1 MDNFYRELTGAEV
14 IQAQKQKEIRTS
26 YEREAYRLLPN
37 SIKAKVERNPPI
49 AFKDCNVTFF
59 PDLFFREERICV
71 EIDGGYHYKRIRQDT
86 YRDEV
91 FAMHDFINIRIKN
104 LDTLV
109 NVSFWQR
116 LVEGLSKIEN
126 RTPSIDVIITELLQM
141 IETEIKSWTM
151 IS

>member
-1 MDNFYRELTGAEV
+1 MSIFRELTGAEV
-14 IQAQKQKEIRTS
+14 IQAREQKEMRTS

-37 SIKAKVERNPPI
+37 SMKAKVERNPPI
-49 AFKDCNVTFF
+49 AFKECNVTFF

-91 FAMHDFINIRIKN
+91 FARHDFATIRIKN

-116 LVEGLSKIEN
+116 LVEGMSKIDN
-126 RTPSIDVIITELLQM
+126 RTQSIDAIITELHQM
-141 IETEIKSWTM
+141 IDTEIRSWTC
-151 IS
+151 I